1 MNNARTLLALDT
13 SSTRTGWAFFI
24 DGKYASSGVIDYTSE
39 EAKKLSSDE
48 RIKEMCIS
56 IFETINTFHPDSI
69 AIEKM
74 TVSRNMTTVHVLSKI
89 IGTVFAYAIQ
99 CDINYYEIE
108 ASQWRAAL
116 HMQKRGRKRD
126 EYKKL
131 SVQYAQKIAGKDI
144 TDDEADAICIGESFW
159 KKELNVYVGN

>member
-1 MNNARTLLALDT
+1 MNNARTLLSLDT

-24 DGKYASSGVIDYTSE
+24 EGKYTQSGVIDYTSK

-48 RIKEMCIS
+48 RIKKMCLR
-56 IFETINTFHPDSI
+56 IFETIKIFHPDSI
-69 AIEKM
+69 VIEKM
-74 TVSRNMTTVHVLSKI
+74 TVSRNMTTVRVLSKI
-89 IGTVFAYAIQ
+89 IGIVFAYAIQ

-108 ASQWRAAL
+108 ASQWRATL

-131 SVQYAQKIAGKDI
+131 SVQYAQKIAGKVI

-159 KKELNVYVGN
+159 KKR

>member
-1 MNNARTLLALDT
+1 MNNARTLLSLDT

-24 DGKYASSGVIDYTSE
+24 EGKYSKSGVIDYTSK

-48 RIKEMCIS
+48 RIREMCLR
-56 IFETINTFHPDSI
+56 IFEIVKKFHPDSI
-69 AIEKM
+69 VIEKM
-74 TVSRNMTTVHVLSKI
+74 TVSRNMTTVRVLSKI
-89 IGTVFAYAIQ
+89 IGTVFAFAIQ

-108 ASQWRAAL
+108 ASQWRATL

-131 SVQYAQKIAGKDI
+131 SVQYAQKIAGKVI

-159 KKELNVYVGN
+159 KKR